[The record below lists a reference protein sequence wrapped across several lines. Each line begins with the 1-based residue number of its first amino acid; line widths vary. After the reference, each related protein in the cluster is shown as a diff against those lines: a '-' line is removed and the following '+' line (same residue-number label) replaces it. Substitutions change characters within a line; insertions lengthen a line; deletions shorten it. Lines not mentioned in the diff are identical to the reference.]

1 MRFALLAAVDAVVYE
16 VLEEGDEAAQID
28 DDGRYQVGDL
38 GAVHSLVDVCAAVR
52 DVLYEVGGE
61 DVADGVQTA
70 EEGGGDAVEAHG
82 RHGGLAALPLLKSG
96 EEQQRRAE
104 TCERARDDHREDDIS
119 LLVHAAVFRGVF
131 IAAGRAQLV
140 AELGLLEENPD
151 EYGHEDSYRQRDRDI
166 LVVAE
171 ELSEAEARYQ
181 RGGIGAGKSEGVGAG
196 GLLDGRED
204 HVDNIEAY
212 PVEHDA
218 GDDLVD
224 VAVGFQRAGD
234 CAEYRAGEHCADDAD
249 VPRLIQ
255 RQRQIQCRA
264 RAGDVLAGGTD
275 IEQADLIREQNGQTA
290 QHQRHGF
297 HQRAAEILERGG
309 LAGVIEKVLDN
320 GEYRVPRAGGID
332 EQQDYVADQQ
342 ADDDTCE
349 GCEQRLHRAVFH
361 NTLHAF
367 LPSLFAPAMYRPS
380 SSTVVFFGSSSPTI
394 SPSYMTRIR
403 SETFMTSSSSSET
416 SNTAPPASRV
426 ATSCR

>member
-1 MRFALLAAVDAVVYE
+1 MRFALLAAVDAVVDE
-16 VLEEGDEAAQID
+16 VLEEGDEAAQVD

-104 TCERARDDHREDDIS
+104 TSERARDDHREDDIS

-181 RGGIGAGKSEGVGAG
+181 RGGIGAGKSEGVEPG

-204 HVDNIEAY
+204 
-212 PVEHDA
+212 
-218 GDDLVD
+218 
-224 VAVGFQRAGD
+224 
-234 CAEYRAGEHCADDAD
+234 
-249 VPRLIQ
+249 
-255 RQRQIQCRA
+255 
-264 RAGDVLAGGTD
+264 
-275 IEQADLIREQNGQTA
+275 
-290 QHQRHGF
+290 
-297 HQRAAEILERGG
+297 
-309 LAGVIEKVLDN
+309 
-320 GEYRVPRAGGID
+320 
-332 EQQDYVADQQ
+332 
-342 ADDDTCE
+342 
-349 GCEQRLHRAVFH
+349 
-361 NTLHAF
+361 
-367 LPSLFAPAMYRPS
+367 
-380 SSTVVFFGSSSPTI
+380 
-394 SPSYMTRIR
+394 
-403 SETFMTSSSSSET
+403 
-416 SNTAPPASRV
+416 
-426 ATSCR
+426 